1 MFLKPFY
8 ALLGFSLFIKKMSG
22 IFSGQGPQGG
32 QYEEPQSP
40 LEQKPDPMTL
50 MRGYSPGSPNSNMAG
65 KL

>member
-1 MFLKPFY
+1 MSVLCDFFL
-8 ALLGFSLFIKKMSG
+8 
-22 IFSGQGPQGG
+22 GQGPQGG

-65 KL
+65 KFEI

>member
-1 MFLKPFY
+1 
-8 ALLGFSLFIKKMSG
+8 MSG